1 MVGLIVHHGG
11 IPRRAG
17 NTVQLAVVLQLK
29 LKYGQLNS
37 FFAGEPNQEQAALV
51 FCGFAEV
58 RAFAVGIAS
67 LGKQAHK
74 GQKRI
79 LMAGMN

>member
-1 MVGLIVHHGG
+1 MVGLIVHHGA

-17 NTVQLAVVLQLK
+17 NTVQLTVVLQLK

-37 FFAGEPNQEQAALV
+37 FFAGEPSQGQAASV

-58 RAFAVGIAS
+58 RAFAVG
-67 LGKQAHK
+67 
-74 GQKRI
+74 
-79 LMAGMN
+79 